1 MNWIDKYIAY
11 GTLIT
16 VLYVKRW
23 TILDYA
29 LLMKI
34 KIERCKKKY
43 LESPYEILSCELYDE
58 HDKLIEKSNYQD
70 FKKKYRNNWISME
83 KFNPTVNYFKMK
95 YKLNYENSESKIYQ
109 IVYCKGIDLK
119 VPPYSIDT
127 NKGETN
133 DKINNYTILTATE
146 KDTKRDVTDEIN
158 QILGPKQNYYNDLNI
173 KLKPR
178 WFNLGTVLV
187 MDNNV
192 NEYEIDKNE
201 YFMIK
206 N

>member
-1 MNWIDKYIAY
+1 MNWIYKYIAY
-11 GTLIT
+11 GTLLS

-23 TILDYA
+23 SILDYA

-34 KIERCKKKY
+34 NMEKCKKKY
-43 LESPYEILSCELYDE
+43 LDSPYEIMNCELYDE
-58 HDKLIEKSNYQD
+58 NDKLLERSKYNT
-70 FKKKYRNNWISME
+70 FKKKYRNNWICME
-83 KFNPTVNYFKMK
+83 NTHPTVNYFKMK
-95 YKLNYENSESKIYQ
+95 YKLNYENTESKIYQ

-119 VPPYSIDT
+119 IPPY
-127 NKGETN
+127 ETN
-133 DKINNYTILTATE
+133 NNKINNKINNYTILTATE
-146 KDTKRDVTDEIN
+146 KDTDRDVTEEVN
-158 QILGPKQNYYNDLNI
+158 QILGPRQNYYNDLNL

-187 MDNNV
+187 MDNNI

-201 YFMIK
+201 YFIIK